1 MRKDAVIWSQAHCK
15 YCNMA
20 KQLLLK
26 NGYQYIEK
34 MVGIDGLYTK
44 QDLLA
49 EVPNARS
56 VPQIFINDKYIGGY
70 EDLVKA
76 L

>member
-1 MRKDAVIWSQAHCK
+1 MKTAVVWSQPNCK
-15 YCNMA
+15 YCTMA
-20 KQLLLK
+20 KQLLLSK
-26 NGYQYIEK
+26 GYSYTEK
-34 MVGIDGLYTK
+34 KIGEGEAYK
-44 QDLLA
+44 KKDLLA

-56 VPQIFINDKYIGGY
+56 VPQIFLDGKYIGGY